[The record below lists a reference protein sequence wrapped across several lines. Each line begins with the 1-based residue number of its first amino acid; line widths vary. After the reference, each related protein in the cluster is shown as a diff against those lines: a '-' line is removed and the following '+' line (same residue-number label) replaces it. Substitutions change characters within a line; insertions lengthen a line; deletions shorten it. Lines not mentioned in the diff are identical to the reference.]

1 MLRDHHFHFI
11 RNCELSVCICLNIL
25 VNEQVIE
32 QVDKY
37 KLVNKL
43 STIFKKANHF

>member
-1 MLRDHHFHFI
+1 M
-11 RNCELSVCICLNIL
+11 CICLNTL
-25 VNEQVIE
+25 VNEQVTE

-43 STIFKKANHF
+43 STIFKKASHF